1 MRDLQ
6 NQFINEIS
14 DKNTEIDNN
23 NSKPNKEPNDGYVQ
37 NLTLSKI
44 FANDIRGNVARMF
57 MNTLNS
63 GDCVHV
69 QNFFNTFMTRQ
80 CKVLVSHLMRNPA
93 LNYPGLVVTDGPRQF
108 SHYLLGAFV
117 QFPDMTVSMQDC
129 RLYTHTNWLGTK
141 VEMDITVY
149 GTKMCEIKR
158 EDWVPSLNQLAGKY
172 EATIQKDRFRLPVV
186 EAAVATTA
194 AATTNILA
202 TTTAALTATATAAAA
217 ITGTSAVLANTASAA
232 IAANNINFNLLPI
245 LSTNIPNTD
254 ISQLHREIELE
265 APDLSDLT
273 ISSGDELHPSLLP
286 RKRTTKPK
294 MLKTHSKTGK
304 TTKTLSKKKLRQS
317 ESLYNNNI
325 MYPST
330 SLNDILTSTECMGS
344 HIPEEYSRTLLNTSK
359 FMSKPLPLATKGR
372 ITLYLN
378 EHNQLQSVDINL
390 QQTN

>member
-1 MRDLQ
+1 MRDQQ

-14 DKNTEIDNN
+14 DKNTEIDNK
-23 NSKPNKEPNDGYVQ
+23 NSKPNEGYVQ
-37 NLTLSKI
+37 NMILSKI

-63 GDCVHV
+63 GDSVNV

-129 RLYTHTNWLGTK
+129 RLYTHKNWLGTK

-172 EATIQKDRFRLPVV
+172 EETIQKDRFRLPVV
-186 EAAVATTA
+186 EAV
-194 AATTNILA
+194 IA
-202 TTTAALTATATAAAA
+202 TTTAATTILTTTTAAVTATATAAAA
-217 ITGTSAVLANTASAA
+217 IAGTSAVLANTASAA
-232 IAANNINFNLLPI
+232 IVTNNINFNLLPI
-245 LSTNIPNTD
+245 LSTNIFNTD

-265 APDLSDLT
+265 AHDLSDLT

-294 MLKTHSKTGK
+294 MLKTNSKSGK
-304 TTKTLSKKKLRQS
+304 STEKNSKKKLRQS
-317 ESLYNNNI
+317 EPLYNNNI
-325 MYPST
+325 IYPST

-344 HIPEEYSRTLLNTSK
+344 HIPEAYSRTLLNTSK
-359 FMSKPLPLATKGR
+359 FMAKPLPLATKGR